1 MVTPFIGEIR
11 MFSGNFAP
19 AGWALC
25 QGQLMSV
32 PQNDALFSLI
42 GTIYGGDGRTTYGLP
57 DLRSRIPVH
66 ADGTYKLGKKA
77 GEEQVTVTTQQI
89 PSHSHVPKGQ
99 KDAGS
104 SPPTNNV
111 WAASQDQNIYTDT
124 APALAM
130 NADVTDLTGGGR
142 PHDNRMPYLA
152 INFII
157 ALYGIYPSR
166 Y

>member
-1 MVTPFIGEIR
+1 MVTPYIGEIR

-19 AGWALC
+19 QSWAFC
-25 QGQLMSV
+25 HGQLISI

-42 GTIYGGDGRTTYGLP
+42 GTTYGGDGRTTFGLP

-66 ADGTYKLGKKA
+66 ADGTYKLGSKG
-77 GEEQVTVTTQQI
+77 GEEQVTLTTQQI
-89 PSHSHVPKGQ
+89 PSHSHVPQGQ
-99 KDAGS
+99 AANGS
-104 SPPTNNV
+104 SPPTNSV
-111 WAASQDQNIYTDT
+111 WAASAQNIYTDT

-142 PHDNRMPYLA
+142 PHDNRMPFLA

-166 Y
+166 Q